1 MTRAASTTAD
11 TTTRT
16 IIMDTIRL
24 PRRDTKATIRD
35 PKAISKR
42 DIRIRALRM
51 YITRKSLDR
60 TRNSTMTATTS
71 PTTATTMG
79 LIPSSKA
86 TKVAVSVAAALRLVF
101 KTSLSDPSF
110 L

>member
-1 MTRAASTTAD
+1 MTMAVSTTAD

-16 IIMDTIRL
+16 IIMDTIML

-71 PTTATTMG
+71 PTTATMMG

-86 TKVAVSVAAALRLVF
+86 TKAAASVAVALRVVS
-101 KTSLSDPSF
+101 TTTPMAT
-110 L
+110 